1 MNIQPKSVFL
11 WTTFIILTGVFLFF
25 LGSSSDK
32 NKNQEEPSFLSPIVK
47 GSSNQQAFL
56 THEGVVE
63 ETNKQRELFSL
74 NILEENEDL
83 NRIAKLKLEDMF
95 KDDYFAHISPDGFGV
110 SDIAEEEGYNFLLIG
125 DNLAIGPYSN
135 DEELVDAWMNSE
147 GHRENIL
154 NESYT
159 EIGVAV
165 KKDYYEGK
173 ETWMAIQVFGVPF
186 SICPVIDESLETTI
200 KEERVAVDE
209 LKNTI
214 NQLQI
219 EIDDMKNKF
228 GEEYNEKAERYND
241 LIKEYNEE
249 VNSITLLI
257 EQYNEKVEERQECLT
272 EKGL

>member
-1 MNIQPKSVFL
+1 MNIQTKSVFL
-11 WTTFIILTGVFLFF
+11 WTTFIVLTGAFFFF
-25 LGSSSDK
+25 LGGVSEK
-32 NKNQEEPSFLSPIVK
+32 NGDQKEPSFLSPIVK
-47 GSSNQQAFL
+47 GSNNQQALL
-56 THEGVVE
+56 TYEGVVE

-74 NILEENEDL
+74 EVLEENEDL
-83 NRIAKLKLEDMF
+83 NRIARLKLEDMF
-95 KDDYFAHISPDGFGV
+95 KDDYFAHISPAGVGV
-110 SDIAEEEGYNFLLIG
+110 SDIAKEEGYEYFLIG
-125 DNLAIGPYSN
+125 DNLAIGPYSD

-154 NESYT
+154 NKAYT

-200 KEERVAVDE
+200 AEERRSVDS

-219 EIDDMKNKF
+219 EIDNMDYKF
-228 GEEYNEKAERYND
+228 GEEYNEKAERYNN
-241 LIKEYNEE
+241 LIKDYNEKVSE
-249 VNSITLLI
+249 ITILI
-257 EQYNEKVEERQECLT
+257 EQYNEKVKQRQECLK